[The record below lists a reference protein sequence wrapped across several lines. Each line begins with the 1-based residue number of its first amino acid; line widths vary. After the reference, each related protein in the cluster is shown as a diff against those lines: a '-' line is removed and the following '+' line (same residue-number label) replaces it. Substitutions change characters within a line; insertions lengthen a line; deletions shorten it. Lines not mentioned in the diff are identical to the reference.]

1 MKFFNEFNFKEIS
14 NFFNEFNFNC
24 NEISKYYAG

>member
-1 MKFFNEFNFKEIS
+1 MKFFNEFNFNEIS
-14 NFFNEFNFNC
+14 NFFYEFTFNC